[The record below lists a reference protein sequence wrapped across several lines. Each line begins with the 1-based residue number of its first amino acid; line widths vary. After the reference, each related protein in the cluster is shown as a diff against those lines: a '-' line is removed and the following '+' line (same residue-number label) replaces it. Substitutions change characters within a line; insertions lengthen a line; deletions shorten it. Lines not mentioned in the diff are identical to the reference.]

1 MKITQLGKQRHTT
14 LRLRHLRA
22 IEIAEGAL
30 LADIAVVFQLIVHY
44 VPFVGIFFTLL
55 VPPLFTILVLRRG
68 FYTAIMGMC
77 VALFTLGL
85 IVGWGPVQLLLLE
98 VGAGIFLGVTMKY
111 RLHYIPLILL
121 GVTGSAIGITSLT
134 LLSILLLGPSFLNV
148 MLNGLRQSYNT
159 AFRLM
164 NFLAPQLGL
173 AAQWHSVYPTIK
185 HLADLSITY
194 WLAVIF
200 FSDWLILVPVV
211 IAVYYITAFLVRLLG
226 YDVRP
231 FPDGIL
237 NRFIQWIIRLVLK
250 LAMKLGLGRFWA
262 TRTLIKEIRRQTM
275 GLGRRN
281 IGLERQRTQP

>member
-1 MKITQLGKQRHTT
+1 MESTQEGKQEHTT

-55 VPPLFTILVLRRG
+55 IPPLFTILVLRRG
-68 FYTAIMGMC
+68 FYTAMMGMC

-85 IVGWGPVQLLLLE
+85 IVGWGPVQLMVLE
-98 VGAGIFLGVTMKY
+98 VGAGLFLGVTMKY

-121 GVTGSAIGITSLT
+121 GVTGSAIGLTSLT
-134 LLSILLLGPSFLNV
+134 LLSILLLGPAFLAIT
-148 MLNGLRQSYNT
+148 LNGLRKSYDA
-159 AFRLM
+159 AFRILD
-164 NFLAPQLGL
+164 FITPQLGL
-173 AAQWHSVYPTIK
+173 ATQWHNAYPTVR

-194 WLAVIF
+194 WLAVLF
-200 FSDWLILVPVV
+200 FSNWIVLIPVV
-211 IAVYYITAFLVRLLG
+211 IIVYYITAFLVRLLG

-237 NRFIQWIIRLVLK
+237 NRFTQWIIRLVLH
-250 LAMKLGLGRFWA
+250 LGMKLGLGKFWA
-262 TRTLIKEIRRQTM
+262 TRTLIKEIRRQSM
-275 GLGRRN
+275 GLGR
-281 IGLERQRTQP
+281 QRTHP

>member
-1 MKITQLGKQRHTT
+1 MKVTPMGKQKLTA
-14 LRLRHLRA
+14 LKLRHLRA

-68 FYTAIMGMC
+68 FYTAMMGMC

-85 IVGWGPVQLLLLE
+85 IVGWGEIAFMVLE

-121 GVTGSAIGITSLT
+121 GATSSAIGLTGLT
-134 LLSILLLGPSFLNV
+134 LLSILLLGPSFLAV
-148 MLNGLRQSYNT
+148 TLNGLRQSYNA
-159 AFRLM
+159 AFRIM
-164 NFLAPQLGL
+164 DFITPQLGL
-173 AAQWHSVYPTIK
+173 AAQWHSASPTLK

-194 WLAVIF
+194 WLAVLF
-200 FSDWLILVPVV
+200 FSNWLVLIPVV
-211 IAVYYITAFLVRLLG
+211 IVVYYITAFLVRLLG

-237 NRFIQWIIRLVLK
+237 NRFIQWIIRLVLR
-250 LAMKLGLGRFWA
+250 LAMKVGLGKFWA
-262 TRTLIKEIRRQTM
+262 TRTLIKEIRRQSM
-275 GLGRRN
+275 GLGR
-281 IGLERQRTQP
+281 QRTHP